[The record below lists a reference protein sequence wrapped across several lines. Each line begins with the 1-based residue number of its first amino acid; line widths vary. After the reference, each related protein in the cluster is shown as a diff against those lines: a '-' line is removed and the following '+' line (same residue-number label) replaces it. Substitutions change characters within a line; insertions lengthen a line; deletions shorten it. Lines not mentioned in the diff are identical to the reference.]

1 MGGQQFPINLSGL
14 VVAGMLILAALLN
27 RPPLSSDRPPPAQI
41 EAEPSGP
48 FEDVP
53 ARIWEDPLEAAAR
66 APKARAEPTLRFDA
80 RCVPS
85 GREGDSAPAEG
96 PPAAFAR
103 VADPE
108 LHCRGTGTLGQVPA
122 SASSP
127 DANAIAGYLRYL
139 STTGERTRLQLL
151 PVLIDGAP
159 YPATREARL
168 RRRMAVHA
176 ALAAEGFHP
185 LRADRIGVWTWKAA
199 GDLALPIPFEAFR
212 KDAPDPPTPD
222 FRAGERRIVLVLW
235 LNDQAL
241 TREIASEGATLAQ
254 AGDKAYTGPLV
265 LLDRLLAEIGLPESR
280 AGSGGPFAFRSGAVR
295 LIGPSSSDSLRTLY
309 NELLGWFHWQ
319 GADCQGAYRHIDN
332 QPHRATE
339 TDAPQTP
346 ACTESGVWSDC
357 PKRFAILSPLAT
369 APWERLAKDQ
379 GRPTGDWE
387 IRVGKDR
394 AETCATIDVHRTITT
409 DDVTIAAL
417 VDELRVR
424 GIDPTRPAG
433 HGSVLSQRLSDLQPR
448 RLLSG
453 AGPDPCAT
461 RDHLV
466 LISESDTK
474 FGRTLSDL
482 FVDEIQ
488 RRADEDPTRA
498 ERGCSDE
505 RIAGLHRFSYV
516 RGLDGDAPKAPASAN
531 APQLP
536 DIVSLAT
543 GTDAGFKEPALG
555 TNQFDYLRRLTG
567 QIAELDGSL
576 RQSNQGAIKA
586 FAILGNDYF
595 DKLLILQAL
604 KERFQSQL
612 YLTTDLDAG
621 YLDAKVFRWTRNLVI
636 AAPFALTLR
645 ERFEYPAA
653 GVSGTSGI
661 EPDLRLKIDQGESP
675 PFRHSIQTSLYL
687 AVRAALQGHEAE
699 VAQLTGE
706 SPALRFEVGYG
717 RFFQLDW
724 PTVSDGEPAAL
735 LHPLA
740 DDPRGWTFLA
750 THATSLALLAAASVL
765 LILLALPGLRLRLFQ
780 FAFAP
785 FTGGRKD
792 LLRTLALVVAG
803 VVTLLALIRIG
814 LHAADRPL
822 GFPWGAVILLA
833 AAWILPVLVLGGR
846 GYLQAN
852 ERLASGDGNPAP
864 QRREAIIHL
873 AFLLA
878 GAILLAY
885 QLGLSGDE
893 ARAGPWTLP
902 PALIL
907 VFFVLWLATIS
918 AAALI
923 QGRAG
928 ATSAY
933 PPLTEQQALTQSVL
947 ILTAFYLAVGLGWM
961 LPIILSGQEPFAWAG
976 GVSLWPSE
984 IIRLAAGWGAALC
997 LVLGWHH
1004 LRTEDQR
1011 IADHFNLPTPRETAQ
1026 EDPPPKP
1033 QRFADWYRDAGASTL
1048 RGRSSGSGNPVSD
1061 PVLGGEPSE
1070 GGTGAERG
1078 RADGGLGERICRLF
1092 GEESPPCGEG
1102 LDASALWR
1110 EYLPHASFRARLR
1123 RVLPPALLFWGLSV
1137 VLVYGFA
1144 DPATPHRGEDAFW
1157 FDLLAGLFLV
1167 GLPFFALLVAAVDES
1182 RLCRG
1187 LLRKLAGGDLS
1198 WRLDGLTE
1206 GCKEVRDDA
1215 SVVRCA
1221 LGYWVTTEFVA
1232 ERTAPSARMIHLP
1245 LVITLFLLLSLSTR
1259 FDNWDTPASVLGLVT
1274 LSVGMV
1280 LLASWRLRATAA
1292 GIRQAALNN
1301 LRDEITRIEHAR
1313 AERPDDKLRQLLK
1326 RIESIHEGAYT
1337 SWYQEPVFQGVAWVV
1352 GIAAWIVT
1360 EYTKV
1365 GG

>member
-14 VVAGMLILAALLN
+14 VVAGMLVLAALLN
-27 RPPLSSDRPPPAQI
+27 QPPLSSDRPPPAQI

-66 APKARAEPTLRFDA
+66 APKPRPEPRTEPPSKSVIHFDA
-80 RCVPS
+80 RCAPLD
-85 GREGDSAPAEG
+85 GYMDSDPVAEPPAPFAPAVG
-96 PPAAFAR
+96 PGLR
-103 VADPE
+103 
-108 LHCRGTGTLGQVPA
+108 CKGTGTLGQGPAPANVPE
-122 SASSP
+122 S
-127 DANAIAGYLRYL
+127 NTIADYLSYL
-139 STTGERTRLQLL
+139 STTGEPARLQLL

-168 RRRMAVHA
+168 RRRMAVHT

-199 GDLALPIPFEAFR
+199 GDLSLPIPFEAFR
-212 KDAPDPPTPD
+212 KDAPVPASAD
-222 FRAGERRIVLVLW
+222 FPAGERRIVLVLW

-241 TREIASEGATLAQ
+241 TREIASEGATLGE
-254 AGDKAYTGPLV
+254 AGRKDYTGPLV
-265 LLDRLLAEIGLPESR
+265 LLDRLLGEIGFPES
-280 AGSGGPFAFRSGAVR
+280 AAIPTGPFKFRSGTVR

-309 NELLGWFHWQ
+309 NELLGWFHWP

-332 QPHRATE
+332 GPRACA
-339 TDAPQTP
+339 DA
-346 ACTESGVWSDC
+346 GVWSDC
-357 PKRFAILSPLAT
+357 PKGFAILSPLAT
-369 APWERLAKDQ
+369 APWERLAKNETHPA
-379 GRPTGDWE
+379 GPWE
-387 IRVGKDR
+387 ILVGKDR
-394 AETCATIDVHRTITT
+394 QERCATIDVHRTITT

-424 GIDPTRPAG
+424 GVDPTRPAA
-433 HGSVLSQRLSDLQPR
+433 HGSALSLWLSRLEPTG
-448 RLLSG
+448 LLYG
-453 AGPDPCAT
+453 ATPDPCGT

-474 FGRTLSDL
+474 FGRTLPDL
-482 FVDEIQ
+482 FVDEVQ
-488 RRADEDPTRA
+488 RLAEKDPSRG
-498 ERGCSDE
+498 ERGCSGKSI
-505 RIAGLHRFSYV
+505 RGLHRFSYV
-516 RGLDGDAPKAPASAN
+516 RGLDGDAPKAPASAG
-531 APQLP
+531 APGLP

-576 RQSNQGAIKA
+576 RRANQGAIKA

-645 ERFEYPAA
+645 ERFEYPEADRSDPGA
-653 GVSGTSGI
+653 G
-661 EPDLRLKIDQGESP
+661 LRIDQGETP

-687 AVRAALQGHEAE
+687 AVRAAVQGRETE
-699 VAQLTGE
+699 VARLTAE
-706 SPALRFEVGYG
+706 SRALRFEVGYG

-724 PTVSDGEPAAL
+724 PTASDQEPAARI
-735 LHPLA
+735 HPLA
-740 DDPRGWTFLA
+740 EGPDGWTFLA
-750 THATSLALLAAASVL
+750 SHALSVALLVTASTL
-765 LILLALPGLRLRLFQ
+765 LILLALPGLRLRVFQ
-780 FAFAP
+780 LAVAP

-792 LLRTLALVVAG
+792 LLRTLVLVGAG

-814 LHAADRPL
+814 LHAADQPP

-833 AAWILPVLVLGGR
+833 AAWILPVLLLGSR
-846 GYLQAN
+846 GYLRAN
-852 ERLASGDGNPAP
+852 ERLATGDGNPAP
-864 QRREAIIHL
+864 RRREAVIDL

-878 GAILLAY
+878 GAILVAY
-885 QLGLSGDE
+885 QLGIAGGE
-893 ARAGPWTLP
+893 NRATGWPLA

-907 VFFVLWLATIS
+907 GFFALWLAAIS
-918 AAALI
+918 AAPLI
-923 QGRAG
+923 QGPGGRANPE
-928 ATSAY
+928 
-933 PPLTEQQALTQSVL
+933 PPSTERQVLTQSVL
-947 ILTAFYLAVGLGWM
+947 ILTAFYLAVALGWM
-961 LPIILSGQEPFAWAG
+961 LPIILSGREPFAWAG

-984 IIRLAAGWGAALC
+984 IIRLAAGWGAGLC
-997 LVLGWHH
+997 LILGWHH
-1004 LRTEDQR
+1004 LRNEDQR
-1011 IADHFNLPTPRETAQ
+1011 IADHFHLPTPRDTAD
-1026 EDPPPKP
+1026 EEPLPKR
-1033 QRFADWYRDAGASTL
+1033 QRFADWYRDARAES
-1048 RGRSSGSGNPVSD
+1048 
-1061 PVLGGEPSE
+1061 LGGRPAEPRTSPPE
-1070 GGTGAERG
+1070 GTTAEATPAGRNGTRRTG
-1078 RADGGLGERICRLF
+1078 GGLGERICRLF
-1092 GEESPPCGEG
+1092 GDRSPPCGDG

-1110 EYLPHASFRARLR
+1110 QYLPHASFRARLR

-1137 VLVYGFA
+1137 LLVYGFS

-1157 FDLLAGLFLV
+1157 FDLLTGLFLV
-1167 GLPFFALLVAAVDES
+1167 GLPFIALLVAAVDES

-1187 LLRKLAGGDLS
+1187 LLRKLGGGDLS
-1198 WRLDGLTE
+1198 WRLEGLTE
-1206 GCKEVRDDA
+1206 DCKEVREDA
-1215 SVVRCA
+1215 SAVRCA

-1232 ERTAPSARMIHLP
+1232 ERTAPAARMIHLP
-1245 LVITLFLLLSLSTR
+1245 LMITLFLLLSLSTR
-1259 FDNWDTPASVLGLVT
+1259 FDNWDAPASVLGLVA
-1274 LSVGMV
+1274 LSVGLV

-1292 GIRQAALNN
+1292 TIRESAMHD
-1301 LRDEITRIEHAR
+1301 LRDEIMRIEHAR

-1337 SWYQEPVFQGVAWVV
+1337 RWYQEPVFQGVAWVV
-1352 GIAAWIVT
+1352 GIGAWIVT